1 MARHMAGTELVEAGV
16 AIDVVQALLGHR
28 RITSPQIYA
37 HASDRR
43 VREAVEAVEALSRRR
58 RRGQHPEEAP

>member
-1 MARHMAGTELVEAGV
+1 MAGTELVEAGV

-28 RITSPQIYA
+28 RLASTQIYA

-58 RRGQHPEEAP
+58 RGQHPEEAR